1 MSETQLD
8 EVTRRKLT
16 TLFETV
22 HLLCSDMLAAG
33 KLTPEQGRL
42 WEMTR
47 TAFVELVG
55 YPITQIH
62 GGEWD
67 GISEIGKT
75 IRRIPGAPTMVQ
87 TERCIRLNE
96 ALK

>member
-1 MSETQLD
+1 MSETKLD
-8 EVTRRKLT
+8 EATRRKLT

-22 HLLCSDMLAAG
+22 HLLCTDMLDAG

-42 WEMTR
+42 WEMTGI
-47 TAFVELVG
+47 AFTELVG
-55 YPITQIH
+55 YPTQTH

-67 GISEIGKT
+67 GSGEMGKT

-87 TERCIRLNE
+87 TEGCIRINE